1 MINNLVICGIVRNVG
16 KVFENNLNSV
26 IGGCKEFNIESIYVV
41 ESDSSDNTLTVLNR
55 CKKKFKYF
63 DFTSCGVLREKY
75 ALRLERICYCRNLY
89 LDFVKKYY
97 NKSDYFLLIVDFDNV
112 SHEFSLDNITSDIIK
127 YKAKESFCFT
137 ANQSHY
143 YYDLWALRHEILMP
157 HDCWKLFR
165 QMKSLGFS
173 ESFSLRF
180 SVLSKH
186 FNLCSKR
193 KIIVPV
199 DCAFGG
205 AAIYTLPLPL
215 ESKYV
220 GIDEDKNE
228 VIDHYSFVR
237 TLRDNSFNIYI
248 HSQFIS
254 NKGVTLFH
262 LICKYIKSFFR

>member
-1 MINNLVICGIVRNVG
+1 MENVFSRNLKHVIDGCNN
-16 KVFENNLNSV
+16 FD
-26 IGGCKEFNIESIYVV
+26 IECIYIV
-41 ESDSSDNTLTVLNR
+41 ESDSSDNTINTLEYCSNNISN
-55 CKKKFKYF
+55 FKYK
-63 DFTSCGVLREKY
+63 SCGELKNKLK
-75 ALRLERICYCRNLY
+75 LRLERICYCRNLY
-89 LDFVKKYY
+89 LDFIKKYY
-97 NKSDYFLLIVDFDNV
+97 NKEEYLLLIVDFDNV

-143 YYDLWALRHEILMP
+143 YYDLWALRHAILMP
-157 HDCWKLFR
+157 CDCWKLFR
-165 QMKSLGFS
+165 QMKASGFS
-173 ESFSLRF
+173 KSFSLRF

-186 FNLCSKR
+186 FNLSSKS
-193 KIIVPV
+193 KQIIPV

-220 GIDEDKNE
+220 GVDDDGNE
-228 VIDHYSFVR
+228 IIDHLSFIN
-237 TLRDNSFNIYI
+237 TLKDKGFKVYI

-262 LICKYIKSFFR
+262 LTCKYIKSFIRK

>member
-26 IGGCKEFNIESIYVV
+26 IGGCKKFSIESIYVV

-89 LDFVKKYY
+89 LDFIKQNY
-97 NKSDYFLLIVDFDNV
+97 NKHDYFLLIVDFDNV
-112 SHEFSLDNITSDIIK
+112 SHEFSLDNISSDIIK
-127 YKAKESFCFT
+127 YKAKDSFCFT
-137 ANQSHY
+137 ANQLHY
-143 YYDLWALRHEILMP
+143 YYDLWALRHQILMP
-157 HDCWKLFR
+157 YDCWKLFR
-165 QMKSLGFS
+165 QLKSFGFS

-180 SVLSKH
+180 SVLSRH
-186 FNLCSKR
+186 FNLSSKSK
-193 KIIVPV
+193 KIIPV

-215 ESKYV
+215 KSKYI
-220 GIDEDKNE
+220 GLDNDNNE
-228 VIDHYSFVR
+228 IIDHLSFVR
-237 TLRDNSFNIYI
+237 VLKDHGFNIYI

-254 NKGVTLFH
+254 NKGVTLLQ
-262 LICKYIKSFFR
+262 LILKYIKSFFR